1 MGLLGRIA
9 GGTRPPP
16 SAGTAR
22 VGPEARRFD
31 PSPRAPSPGIVSE
44 DVSDRARPDL
54 GPGQKGGLR
63 SRDSGAPEKDLGWPQ
78 IVRLGLVQTALGG
91 VVVLMTATLNRVMV
105 VELALPA
112 LVPGLLVALHYAV
125 QMLRPRWG
133 YGSDR
138 SGRRTPWI
146 VGGMAALCL
155 GGFGAA
161 AGTALAATNLV
172 LGLAL
177 AAVSFLCVGI
187 GVGAAGTSLLVLL
200 AGGVAPARRG
210 AAATIVWVMMILG
223 FAVTAPLAGH
233 FVEPFSGLRLVA
245 VSGTVSLI
253 AFCVAALAVAGVEG
267 RLPPPAAAEARPPFR
282 AVLAEILADPVART
296 FTVFVFVSMLA
307 YSAQELILEPYAGL
321 VFAMGPGA
329 TTKLAGLQ
337 HGGVLAGMLLVAG
350 VTLVARGTPLASLRL
365 WTALGCAGSAAALF
379 ALATGAPTG
388 PDFPLRPTVFALG
401 LANGAYAVAAIGSM
415 MALAG
420 RGGERE
426 RGTRMGVW
434 GAAQGVAFGAGGFLG
449 AAAVDAMRLVT
460 AEPVQ
465 AYAAVFAAEGLLF
478 LVAVILAL
486 RIDPVRAP
494 GRAQVPLNPV
504 LGAR

>member
-1 MGLLGRIA
+1 MGEPGS
-9 GGTRPPP
+9 
-16 SAGTAR
+16 SAGQRT
-22 VGPEARRFD
+22 
-31 PSPRAPSPGIVSE
+31 
-44 DVSDRARPDL
+44 
-54 GPGQKGGLR
+54 
-63 SRDSGAPEKDLGWPQ
+63 LGWPQ
-78 IVRLGLVQTALGG
+78 IVRLGLVQTALGS

-112 LVPGLLVALHYAV
+112 FVPGLLVALHYAV
-125 QMLRPRWG
+125 QVLRPRWG

-161 AGTALAATNLV
+161 CGTALAAENLA

-177 AAVSFLCVGI
+177 AALSFLAVGI

-210 AAATIVWVMMILG
+210 AAATIVWVMMIVG

-233 FVEPFSGLRLVA
+233 FLDPFSGLRLVA

-253 AFCVAALAVAGVEG
+253 AFTVALLAVAGIER
-267 RLPPPAAAEARPPFR
+267 RLPARAAESETARPPFR
-282 AVLAEILADPVART
+282 AVLAQVLADPLART
-296 FTVFVFVSMLA
+296 FTIFVFVSMLA
-307 YSAQELILEPYAGL
+307 YSGQELILEPYAGL
-321 VFAMGPGA
+321 VFAMSPGA

-350 VTLVARGTPLASLRL
+350 VTLAARGTPLASLRL
-365 WTALGCAGSAAALF
+365 WIALGCAGSAAALF
-379 ALATGAPTG
+379 ALAAGG
-388 PDFPLRPTVFALG
+388 DVLPLRPSVFALG
-401 LANGAYAVAAIGSM
+401 VANGAYAVAAIGSM

-449 AAAVDAMRLVT
+449 AAAVDLVRLVT

-465 AYAAVFAAEGLLF
+465 AYAAVFAAEGALF
-478 LVAVILAL
+478 LVAVLLAL
-486 RIDPVRAP
+486 RLTPARTP
-494 GRAQVPLNPV
+494 GRRTIPLNPL
-504 LGAR
+504 LGVR

>member
-1 MGLLGRIA
+1 M
-9 GGTRPPP
+9 
-16 SAGTAR
+16 
-22 VGPEARRFD
+22 PED
-31 PSPRAPSPGIVSE
+31 G
-44 DVSDRARPDL
+44 
-54 GPGQKGGLR
+54 
-63 SRDSGAPEKDLGWPQ
+63 LGWPQ
-78 IVRLGLVQTALGG
+78 IVRLGLVQTALGS

-112 LVPGLLVALHYAV
+112 LVPGFLVTLHYGAQV
-125 QMLRPRWG
+125 LRPRWG

-138 SGRRTPWI
+138 SGTRTPWI

-161 AGTALAATNLV
+161 CGTALAATDLV

-177 AAVSFLCVGI
+177 AALSFLCVGI
-187 GVGAAGTSLLVLL
+187 GAGAAGTSLLVLL
-200 AGGVAPARRG
+200 SGGVAPARRG

-223 FAVTAPLAGH
+223 FALTAPLAGH
-233 FVEPFSGLRLVA
+233 FLDPFSGLRLVA
-245 VSGTVSLI
+245 VSGTVSAI
-253 AFCVAALAVAGVEG
+253 AFCVAVLALVGVER
-267 RLPPPAAAEARPPFR
+267 RLPIRAPEPETTRKPFFT
-282 AVLAEILADPVART
+282 VLAQVLADPLART
-296 FTVFVFVSMLA
+296 FTIFVFVSMLA

-321 VFAMGPGA
+321 VFAMSPGA

-350 VTLVARGTPLASLRL
+350 VTLAARGTALASLRL
-365 WTALGCAGSAAALF
+365 WIALGCAGSAAALF
-379 ALATGAPTG
+379 ALAGNIL
-388 PDFPLRPTVFALG
+388 PLRPVVFALG
-401 LANGAYAVAAIGSM
+401 VANGAYAVAAIGSM

-420 RGGERE
+420 RGDARE

-449 AAAVDAMRLVT
+449 AAAVDLVRLFT

-465 AYAAVFAAEGLLF
+465 AYAAVFAAEGVLF
-478 LVAVILAL
+478 LVAVVLAL
-486 RIDPVRAP
+486 RLEPVRAP
-494 GRAQVPLNPV
+494 GRGAIPLNPI

>member
-1 MGLLGRIA
+1 MGIESR
-9 GGTRPPP
+9 
-16 SAGTAR
+16 
-22 VGPEARRFD
+22 ARRTGALGSSAAQ
-31 PSPRAPSPGIVSE
+31 PVS
-44 DVSDRARPDL
+44 
-54 GPGQKGGLR
+54 GPGAGPL
-63 SRDSGAPEKDLGWPQ
+63 SRAGEGARRGSRGRVPEQPGAADGLGWPQ
-78 IVRLGLVQTALGG
+78 IVRLGLVQTALGS

-112 LVPGLLVALHYAV
+112 FVPGLLVALHYAV
-125 QMLRPRWG
+125 QVLRPRWG

-161 AGTALAATNLV
+161 CGTALAAENLA

-177 AAVSFLCVGI
+177 AALSFLCVGM

-200 AGGVAPARRG
+200 SGGVAPARRG
-210 AAATIVWVMMILG
+210 AAATVVLVMMIVG

-233 FVEPFSGLRLVA
+233 FLDPFSGPRLVA
-245 VSGTVSLI
+245 VSGTVSLV
-253 AFCVAALAVAGVEG
+253 AFGVGGRPPPVAGG
-267 RLPPPAAAEARPPFR
+267 GAARRRGGGWRRLPVRAPEPAEARRPFFT
-282 AVLAEILADPVART
+282 VLARVLADPVART

-321 VFAMGPGA
+321 VFAMTPGA

-337 HGGVLAGMLLVAG
+337 HGGVLAGMLLVAA
-350 VTLVARGTPLASLRL
+350 VTLLARGTALASLRL
-365 WTALGCAGSAAALF
+365 WIGIGCAGSAAALF
-379 ALATGAPTG
+379 ALASGAAAG
-388 PDFPLRPTVFALG
+388 SDFPLRTTVFALG
-401 LANGAYAVAAIGSM
+401 VANGAYAVAAIGSM

-420 RGGERE
+420 RGDARE

-449 AAAVDAMRLVT
+449 AVAVDAVRLVT

-478 LVAVILAL
+478 LVAVVLAARL
-486 RIDPVRAP
+486 DSAPAPDPV
-494 GRAQVPLNPV
+494 PLDPAFS
-504 LGAR
+504 AR

>member
-1 MGLLGRIA
+1 MA
-9 GGTRPPP
+9 GGSRTERPG
-16 SAGTAR
+16 AL
-22 VGPEARRFD
+22 
-31 PSPRAPSPGIVSE
+31 PSPAKAGGRAV
-44 DVSDRARPDL
+44 APD
-54 GPGQKGGLR
+54 GY
-63 SRDSGAPEKDLGWPQ
+63 LGWPQ
-78 IVRLGLVQTALGG
+78 IVCLGLVQTALGS

-112 LVPGLLVALHYAV
+112 IVPGLLVALHYAV
-125 QMLRPRWG
+125 QVLRPRWG

-146 VGGMAALCL
+146 VGGMVALCL

-161 AGTALAATNLV
+161 CGTALAAENLA

-177 AAVSFLCVGI
+177 AALSFLCVGM

-200 AGGVAPARRG
+200 SGGVAPARRG
-210 AAATIVWVMMILG
+210 AAATIVWVMMIVG

-233 FVEPFSGLRLVA
+233 FLDPFSGLRLVA
-245 VSGTVSLI
+245 VSGTVSLV
-253 AFCVAALAVAGVEG
+253 AFCVAALAVAGIER
-267 RLPPPAAAEARPPFR
+267 RLPVRAPEPAEARRPFFT
-282 AVLAEILADPVART
+282 VLAQVLADPVART
-296 FTVFVFVSMLA
+296 FTIFVFVSMLA

-321 VFAMGPGA
+321 VFAMSPGA

-350 VTLVARGTPLASLRL
+350 VTLAARGTALASLRL
-365 WTALGCAGSAAALF
+365 WIGIGCAGSAAALF
-379 ALATGAPTG
+379 ALASGVAAG
-388 PDFPLRPTVFALG
+388 SDFPLRATVFALG
-401 LANGAYAVAAIGSM
+401 VANGAYAVAAIGSM

-420 RGGERE
+420 RGDARE

-449 AAAVDAMRLVT
+449 AAAVDAVRLVT

-465 AYAAVFAAEGLLF
+465 AYAAVFAAEGVLF
-478 LVAVILAL
+478 LVAVVLAARL
-486 RIDPVRAP
+486 EPAP
-494 GRAQVPLNPV
+494 APDSVPLDPAFS
-504 LGAR
+504 AR

>member
-1 MGLLGRIA
+1 MA
-9 GGTRPPP
+9 GGSRTERP
-16 SAGTAR
+16 GAR
-22 VGPEARRFD
+22 
-31 PSPRAPSPGIVSE
+31 PSPAKAGGRAVA
-44 DVSDRARPDL
+44 SD
-54 GPGQKGGLR
+54 GY
-63 SRDSGAPEKDLGWPQ
+63 LGWPQ
-78 IVRLGLVQTALGG
+78 IVRLGLVQTALGS

-112 LVPGLLVALHYAV
+112 IVPGLLVALHYAV
-125 QMLRPRWG
+125 QVLRPRWG

-146 VGGMAALCL
+146 VGGMVALCL

-161 AGTALAATNLV
+161 CGTALAAENLA

-177 AAVSFLCVGI
+177 AALSFLCVGM

-200 AGGVAPARRG
+200 SGVAPARRG
-210 AAATIVWVMMILG
+210 AAATIVWVMMIVG

-233 FVEPFSGLRLVA
+233 FLDPFSGLRLVA
-245 VSGTVSLI
+245 VSGTVSLV
-253 AFCVAALAVAGVEG
+253 AFCVAALAVAGIER
-267 RLPPPAAAEARPPFR
+267 RLPVRAPEPAEARRPFFT
-282 AVLAEILADPVART
+282 VLAQVLADPVART
-296 FTVFVFVSMLA
+296 FTIFVFVSMLA

-321 VFAMGPGA
+321 VFAMSPGA

-350 VTLVARGTPLASLRL
+350 VTLAARGTALASLRL
-365 WTALGCAGSAAALF
+365 WIGIGCAGSAAALF
-379 ALATGAPTG
+379 ALASGVAAG
-388 PDFPLRPTVFALG
+388 SDFPLRATVFALG
-401 LANGAYAVAAIGSM
+401 VANGAYAVAAIGSM

-420 RGGERE
+420 RGDARE

-449 AAAVDAMRLVT
+449 AAAVDAVRLVT

-465 AYAAVFAAEGLLF
+465 AYAAVFAAEGVLF
-478 LVAVILAL
+478 LVAVVLAARL
-486 RIDPVRAP
+486 ESAP
-494 GRAQVPLNPV
+494 APDSVPLDPAFS
-504 LGAR
+504 AR